1 MVLPGTSSSIC
12 VRDGSSI
19 LGIVFF
25 SLHVHVHVFS
35 ILVAMTSVSV
45 YPGADFEDDNE
56 ELSYSEDDE
65 HRKFAEQFGV
75 EHADD
80 ESHCL
85 DSVQLPCESE
95 GSTASGSPKNSSALT
110 PTKLPIKSSSC
121 TPSPESATTN
131 ASTPSPSASMPRR
144 DLDGYK
150 RRRMVGK
157 QKDPHSCASDN
168 TVDGF
173 ALDMHPACKKYQSSK
188 SGDRS
193 LIRKRVLQHKY
204 RIFVE
209 LKTLGSI
216 KIDDNPPIEWIKGEE
231 NERQASDTLDEQYFW
246 KVAKDKDKCVEDRG
260 YAMWWL
266 AQKVK
271 SMTGTIGPSQ
281 QEMRIQ
287 GVPTVLLTYQDGS
300 LVIDPETVQ
309 LPANRVRSCE
319 SSTLEQLKCCSLTD
333 ILGFLRDHPTVLTLR
348 AGLLDLAVRTCN
360 TIHTSKY
367 SFCIELCM
375 KTWQE
380 KGALRVHA
388 HLWLQLK
395 MRTLQIKDAVIGGS
409 TPFINWTCLSYMAGT
424 SSRSL
429 AASMAG
435 SFYCCVQKL
444 STIVSDT
451 TSLPWVDYPVKD
463 TWITSLYAGG
473 KISADVAKAGYLKT
487 VYRAQYN
494 IAQLEFIEA
503 GRKRAAQ
510 QAAWEQ
516 NEATLRT
523 QQKPWKVIPRVQQ
536 WRAQYSEIKSRYKFL
551 VLDGPSSTGKTRYAL
566 DQYGIGQMLYS
577 DCSMG
582 IPNLRSFDADKHRA
596 ILFDELS
603 PKAALTLKKCLQ
615 AGNDTVQLGASPTM
629 AHAYSLHVFKV
640 AMIICCNNWQEEL
653 QTLSPSEV
661 EWLTT
666 NCFYCSVD
674 GPLWMEEPIG
684 GESSTP
690 PEDEFMGGAMSIPQ
704 ASRPVQLGCHL
715 REPSCGIS
723 GEKQRRFVR

>member
-1 MVLPGTSSSIC
+1 MVLPRTSFSIC
-12 VRDGSSI
+12 VRDGSSF
-19 LGIVFF
+19 LGFVFF
-25 SLHVHVHVFS
+25 SLHVHVHGFS
-35 ILVAMTSVSV
+35 ILEAMTSVSV
-45 YPGADFEDDNE
+45 YPGDEFDEDSE
-56 ELSYSEDDE
+56 ALSYTEYDE
-65 HRKFAEQFGV
+65 HREFAAHFGV
-75 EHADD
+75 EKSDD
-80 ESHCL
+80 ESPGIDL
-85 DSVQLPCESE
+85 VQLPCQSVA
-95 GSTASGSPKNSSALT
+95 STASGSPSSSSANT
-110 PTKLPIKSSSC
+110 PTKLPIKASSD

-157 QKDPHSCASDN
+157 QKDPHSCASDH

-173 ALDMHPACKKYQSSK
+173 ALHMHPACKKYLHSK
-188 SGDRS
+188 TGDRS
-193 LIRKRVLQHKY
+193 LIRKRVLQTKY
-204 RIFVE
+204 RLLVE

-216 KIDDNPPIEWIKGEE
+216 KIDDNVPIQWIRGEE
-231 NERQASDTLDEQYFW
+231 NERQAQDTLDEQYFW
-246 KVAKDKDKCVEDRG
+246 KVARDRDKCIEDRG
-260 YAMWWL
+260 YAMNWL
-266 AQKVK
+266 DQKVK
-271 SMTGTIGPSQ
+271 SMAGTIGPSQ

-300 LVIDPETVQ
+300 LVIDPKTVQ
-309 LPANRVRSCE
+309 LPANWVRSGE
-319 SSTLEQLKCCSLTD
+319 SSTLEQLKSCSLSD
-333 ILGFLRDHPTVLTLR
+333 VLQLLRDHPTVLKLR
-348 AGLLDLAVRTCN
+348 ARLLDLAVRTCN

-367 SFCIELCM
+367 SFSIELCT
-375 KTWQE
+375 KSWQE
-380 KGALRVHA
+380 QSALRVHA

-409 TPFINWTCLSYMAGT
+409 TPFINWACLSYMAGA

-444 STIVSDT
+444 STLVSET
-451 TSLPWVDYPVKD
+451 TTLPWIDYPVKD
-463 TWITSLYAGG
+463 TWITSLYAGN
-473 KISADVAKAGYLKT
+473 KISAEVAKAGYLKS
-487 VYRAQYN
+487 VYRAQHN

-503 GRKRAAQ
+503 GRKKVAQ
-510 QAAWEQ
+510 QTAWEQ
-516 NEATLRT
+516 NEALLRS
-523 QQKPWKVIPRVQQ
+523 QQKPWKVLPRVQQ
-536 WRAQYSEIKSRYKFL
+536 WRAQYSEIRSRYKFL

-629 AHAYSLHVFKV
+629 VHAYSLHVFKV
-640 AMIICCNNWQEEL
+640 EMVICCNNWQEEL
-653 QTLSPSEV
+653 TTLSASEV

-666 NCFYCSVD
+666 NCFYCAVD
-674 GPLWMEEPIG
+674 GPLWVEEPIG
-684 GESSTP
+684 GESFTP
-690 PEDEFMGGAMSIPQ
+690 PEVEFIDGAMSVPES
-704 ASRPVQLGCHL
+704 SRPVQLGCHL
-715 REPSCGIS
+715 RDSSLGIPH
-723 GEKQRRFVR
+723 EKQRSLI